1 MQLQKYEEKQEVS
14 NRLLKMFSA
23 SFKSKETAWAYDYH
37 LKRYCSDLKTA
48 QDPGSLLTMTQRDA
62 EDTLIQ
68 FIITKKEA
76 GMSSSALNNY
86 VAAVARFY
94 LINDISINMRRV
106 NRFMPEP
113 LKVKK
118 DRGYEPEEILK
129 VLELANERTRALIL
143 LLASTGVRL
152 GSISDLTIGELD
164 DKGDIY
170 KVTVYRNTRQEYF
183 TYCTPE
189 AKKALETYFDIRR
202 RDGEVINEKS
212 PVIREQ
218 YNRQSPLSIEYP
230 RHTTKAALSRIL
242 EDIVER
248 AGLRTIQH
256 REGTGGSATFRK
268 DVMLAHGYRKFFN
281 TQLVTARINP
291 LIKELL
297 MGHLHVGLES
307 SYYRPQ
313 EENIQREYE
322 KGIDLL
328 TVDPANRLK
337 RENVLLKEE
346 QDEITLMKLKH
357 DKEMKEMRGQ
367 LDKIVSIIQ
376 ENPKLAKVKREV
388 LSSI

>member
-1 MQLQKYEEKQEVS
+1 MQVYREEEVS
-14 NRLLKMFSA
+14 NSLLKMFAA
-23 SFKSKETAWAYDYH
+23 SFKSKETARAYDYH
-37 LKRYCSDLKTA
+37 LKRYCNDLKTV
-48 QDPGSLLTMTQRDA
+48 QDPSSLLTMTQKDA

-68 FIITKKEA
+68 FIITKKDA

-86 VAAVARFY
+86 VAAVAKFY
-94 LINDISINMRRV
+94 LINDKPINISRV

-118 DRGYEPEEILK
+118 DRGYQPEEILK

-152 GSISDLTIGELD
+152 GSISDLTMDDLE
-164 DKGDIY
+164 DKGDVY

-183 TYCTPE
+183 SYTTPE
-189 AKKALETYFDIRR
+189 AKKALETYFDVRR
-202 RDGEVINEKS
+202 RDGEVINGKS

-218 YNRQSPLSIEYP
+218 YNRQSLLSIEYP

-242 EDIVER
+242 EDTVER

-256 REGTGGSATFRK
+256 RGGVGGSATYRK
-268 DVMLAHGYRKFFN
+268 DVMLAHGFRKFFN

-307 SYYRPQ
+307 SYYRPL
-313 EENIQREYE
+313 EEDIQTEYE
-322 KGIDLL
+322 KAIDTL
-328 TVDPANRLK
+328 TIDPANMLR
-337 RENVLLKEE
+337 R
-346 QDEITLMKLKH
+346 
-357 DKEMKEMRGQ
+357 
-367 LDKIVSIIQ
+367 
-376 ENPKLAKVKREV
+376 KVEV
-388 LSSI
+388 LTIEKSKVDLALSQIEDMKKRIGLT

>member
-1 MQLQKYEEKQEVS
+1 MQVQRYQEKHEVCS
-14 NRLLKMFSA
+14 LLKLFSA
-23 SFKSKETAWAYDYH
+23 SFKSKETARAYDYH
-37 LKRYCSDLKTA
+37 LKRYCNDLIPV
-48 QDPGSLLTMTQRDA
+48 QDPSSLLTLTQKEA

-68 FIITKKEA
+68 FIITKKEL

-86 VAAVARFY
+86 VAAVAKFY
-94 LINDISINMRRV
+94 LINDKPINISRV

-118 DRGYEPEEILK
+118 DRGYQPEEILK

-143 LLASTGVRL
+143 LLSSTGVRL
-152 GSISDLTIGELD
+152 GSISDLTMDELE

-170 KVTVYRNTRQEYF
+170 KVIVYRNTRQEYV

-189 AKKALETYFDIRR
+189 AKKALDTYFEIRR
-202 RDGEVINEKS
+202 RDREVITEKS

-218 YNRQSPLSIEYP
+218 YNRQSPLSIQYP

-242 EDIVER
+242 EDIIER

-256 REGTGGSATFRK
+256 REGAGGSATCRK
-268 DVMLAHGYRKFFN
+268 DVMLAHGFRKFFN

-313 EENIQREYE
+313 LEDIQMEYE
-322 KGIDLL
+322 KAIDLL
-328 TVDPANRLK
+328 TVDPSNRLRK
-337 RENVLLKEE
+337 KVE
-346 QDEITLMKLKH
+346 KLEVEKT
-357 DKEMKEMRGQ
+357 Q
-367 LDKIVSIIQ
+367 IQ
-376 ENPKLAKVKREV
+376 ALALELEKVKKALNV
-388 LSSI
+388 